1 MKKSYPKSA
10 GILLLCLCIRL
21 ITYSQMKIGD
31 NVSSINS
38 ASLLELETTNKGF
51 VLPRVSLTSVAST
64 SPLPA
69 GLLNGTV
76 VFNTNAS
83 VTGGNGTG
91 LYVWNTS
98 SSAWIPVTPNYGSG
112 TTDYVARWTSSSAL
126 GTGLI
131 RDNNTSVGINTA
143 PVSTEMF
150 TVSGGASLNGINSTT
165 TRTTSGSYS
174 LRGNSTSNVTG
185 YIGYIGSVTVAS
197 TTATNPAGYFTATS
211 SAAPPILGTTTGSAT
226 SSAVVGLS
234 GVWHGGYFATA
245 VSSAK
250 GIIGINTT
258 SGAYLLGGGDGV
270 YGETGQRYAYGV
282 YGVNSNNNGSAIFA
296 ENNATN
302 GSNSGNGVE
311 ATTGQNG
318 GFAVFAYNGNS
329 TGTAVFGAGNNIT
342 GTYLTSGSGGAFTGN
357 NTGTFSLAKTSASG
371 NGLVSLGNN
380 GSTITTMSGGSGG
393 TLIGATTGVFGFA
406 TTSASGT
413 GVVGV
418 GNNGGTVGTLTGGSG
433 GAFTG
438 ATAGIYGLATTTSN
452 GTGVI
457 GVGNNAG
464 LFTDASGSGGA
475 FSGSTD
481 AIYAYATSTSQG
493 AASIKTYNAAT
504 AGNVYVN
511 YLSDGTLG
519 TAGTSYKIIGTGTV
533 STVVKDLHNQTVA
546 LHAPEAPEIYF
557 EDYGEGQLINGKAHI
572 NIDPVFAKNIAVNE
586 KHPLRVFVQ
595 LYGDCKGVF
604 VSNTSANGF
613 DVTELQGGTS
623 NTPFQWHIVCNRAD
637 EQLPSG
643 QISRNADVRFEKINF
658 TTSQPQPNGNA
669 AIQSKTENL
678 TTSETMII
686 PEKMKQKSKRKNKT
700 PGMTAPDKKE
710 ETEQQ

>member
-1 MKKSYPKSA
+1 
-10 GILLLCLCIRL
+10 
-21 ITYSQMKIGD
+21 MKIGD
-31 NVSSINS
+31 NASSINS
-38 ASLLELETTNKGF
+38 ASLLELETTSKGF
-51 VLPRVSLTSVAST
+51 VPPRVSLTSVAST

-69 GLLNGTV
+69 GLLNGTIV
-76 VFNTNAS
+76 YNTNS
-83 VTGGNGTG
+83 SITGGNGTG
-91 LYVWNTS
+91 LYIWNIS

-112 TTDYVARWTSSSAL
+112 TSDYVARWTGSSIL

-131 RDNNTSVGINTA
+131 RDNNTGVGINTA
-143 PVSTEMF
+143 PVSTEML
-150 TVSGGASLNGINSTT
+150 TVSGGSSLNGINSTT
-165 TRTTSGSYS
+165 TRSTSGSYS
-174 LRGNSTSNVTG
+174 LRGNSVSNVTG
-185 YIGYIGSVTVAS
+185 YIGYVGSVTVAS
-197 TTATNPAGYFTATS
+197 TTATNPAGYFAVTS
-211 SAAPPILGTTTGSAT
+211 SSAPPVLGTTSSSAT
-226 SSAVVGLS
+226 SAAVVGLS

-250 GIIGINTT
+250 GIVGINTT

-296 ENNATN
+296 ENNASN
-302 GSNSGNGVE
+302 GSNGGNGVE
-311 ATTGQNG
+311 ASTGQNG

-329 TGTAVFGAGNNIT
+329 TGTAVFGAGNNAT
-342 GTYLTSGSGGAFTGN
+342 GTYLSSGSGGAFTGN
-357 NTGTFSLAKTSASG
+357 STGTFSLAKTSASG
-371 NGLVSLGNN
+371 NGLISLGNN
-380 GSTITTMSGGSGG
+380 GSTITTLSGGSGG
-393 TLIGATTGVFGFA
+393 TLIGASTGVFGLA

-413 GVVGV
+413 GVVGA
-418 GNNGGTVGTLTGGSG
+418 GNSSATVSTLAGGSG

-438 ATAGIYGLATTTSN
+438 ATAGVYGYASTASN

-457 GVGNNAG
+457 GVGNNGAVQ
-464 LFTDASGSGGA
+464 TDANGSGGA

-481 AIYAYATSTSQG
+481 AVYAYATSTSQG
-493 AASIKTYNAAT
+493 AAAIKTYNAAT

-511 YLSDGTLG
+511 YLSDGALG
-519 TAGTSYKIIGTGTV
+519 SAGTSYKIIGTGTV
-533 STVVKDLHNQTVA
+533 STIVKDINNKTVA

-557 EDYGEGQLINGKAHI
+557 EDYGEGLLINGKAHI
-572 NIDPVFAKNIAVNE
+572 NIDPVFTKNILVNE

-637 EQLPSG
+637 EYLPNG
-643 QISRNADVRFEKINF
+643 QVSKNADIRFEQVNFPANETERNAL
-658 TTSQPQPNGNA
+658 PQLQA
-669 AIQSKTENL
+669 KTENVQ
-678 TTSETMII
+678 TTEAIVI
-686 PEKMKQKSKRKNKT
+686 PEKMKQKNKRKNKT
-700 PGMTAPDKKE
+700 PGMTAPGKTN

>member
-76 VFNTNAS
+76 VFNTNSS

-143 PVSTEMF
+143 PVSTEML
-150 TVSGGASLNGINSTT
+150 TVSGGASLNGINATSVK
-165 TRTTSGSYS
+165 TTSGSFAIKAS
-174 LRGNSTSNVTG
+174 STTNVTG
-185 YIGYIGSVTVAS
+185 YLGYVGSITVAGVTV
-197 TTATNPAGYFTATS
+197 TNPAAYFTSTS
-211 SAAPPILGTTTGSAT
+211 NNNFSFVATTTGSANT
-226 SSAVVGLS
+226 PAIMGLS
-234 GVWHGGYFATA
+234 GIWHGGYFATGTNN
-245 VSSAK
+245 AK
-250 GIIGINTT
+250 GVYAINTT
-258 SGAYLLGGGDGV
+258 SGAYAFGGGDGV
-270 YGETGQRYAYGV
+270 YGETGQQYAYGV
-282 YGVNSNNNGSAIFA
+282 EAKNTNSNGIAVYGQNSVSKGSNNGI
-296 ENNATN
+296 
-302 GSNSGNGVE
+302 GVLGE
-311 ATTGQNG
+311 TKQNG
-318 GFAVFAYNGNS
+318 GFGVWGINDNS
-329 TGTAVFGAGNNIT
+329 TGTGVLGGGNNQT
-342 GTYLTSGSGGAFTGN
+342 STYLTNGSGGSFTGL
-357 NTGTFSLAKTSASG
+357 NTGLFALAKDSSG
-371 NGLVSLGNN
+371 NGFISIGNN
-380 GSTITTMSGGSGG
+380 GSTITTLTGGSGG
-393 TLIGATTGVFGFA
+393 TLIGDTTGVFGLGKS
-406 TTSASGT
+406 TTIGTGVIGAGNNASAQTIPGGSGGAFTGTSTGSYSIGTASASGT
-413 GVVGV
+413 GVVGS
-418 GNNGGTVGTLTGGSG
+418 GNNQS
-433 GAFTG
+433 AM
-438 ATAGIYGLATTTSN
+438 
-452 GTGVI
+452 
-457 GVGNNAG
+457 
-464 LFTDASGSGGA
+464 TDASGSGGA
-475 FSGSTD
+475 FTGSTD
-481 AIYAYATSTSQG
+481 GVFAYATSTSQG
-493 AASIKTYNAAT
+493 AAAIKTYNAAT
-504 AGNVYVN
+504 GGNVYVN

-519 TAGTSYKIIGTGTV
+519 SAGTSYKIIGTGTV
-533 STVVKDLHNQTVA
+533 STIVKDNSNRNVA

-557 EDYGEGQLINGKAHI
+557 EDYGEGQLINGKVHI
-572 NIDPVFAKNIAVNE
+572 NIDPLFAKNIVVND

-637 EQLPSG
+637 EILPNG
-643 QISRNADVRFEKINF
+643 NVSRNADVRFEPVEFNN
-658 TTSQPQPNGNA
+658 SPNGQSPFVSNP
-669 AIQSKTENL
+669 AISLTENN
-678 TTSETMII
+678 TTTLISVSAEERKPKKSKDGNGASIVA
-686 PEKMKQKSKRKNKT
+686 PEKKDDNQ
-700 PGMTAPDKKE
+700 
-710 ETEQQ
+710 